1 MNYLCFFKFSI
12 LSVLTFDMFSM
23 FVNKIWDHEM
33 CKALHSAFIQISYT
47 VPALLELGCI
57 TCEMLK
63 FFKVIIVFFP
73 STVWRKLVQV
83 RWYKNKKQ
91 KREWQAPWDDC
102 CFGVVQIKWNWIE
115 RKKGRGCGHRLNKRG
130 ELLNESSFRVFTDTS
145 TDWGLVNSCIP
156 CVTVR
161 QCITTLL
168 KMMGYHKSVGK

>member
-1 MNYLCFFKFSI
+1 MICFQCLWIRYGIMRCVKHYI
-12 LSVLTFDMFSM
+12 LLLFRFHTLSQLF
-23 FVNKIWDHEM
+23 WD
-33 CKALHSAFIQISYT
+33 
-47 VPALLELGCI
+47 LLYHMWDAE
-57 TCEMLK
+57 
-63 FFKVIIVFFP
+63 VVIVFFP

-168 KMMGYHKSVGK
+168 KMMGYQLVNWLTWTSVVFYFIFLC